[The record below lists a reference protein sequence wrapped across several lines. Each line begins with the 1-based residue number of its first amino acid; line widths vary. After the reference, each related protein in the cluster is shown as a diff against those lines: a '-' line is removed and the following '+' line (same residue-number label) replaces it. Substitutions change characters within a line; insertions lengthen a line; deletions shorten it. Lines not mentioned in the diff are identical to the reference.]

1 LGEAQQSTELL
12 TIHPASFPI
21 RTESEWFG
29 NGMPLEVTT
38 SADMNGNG
46 WDDEVIFLT
55 TGSALIDQHG
65 LSVTAPLLDGNWHF
79 SVETEAD
86 ILPGEEPSVL
96 PKNCCI
102 DLETSVLPPSWTVTN
117 PDGTTQ
123 FSNR

>member
-1 LGEAQQSTELL
+1 GNPNPGIFPAAVLPAPPIAERFLIGAGTRFSDLAEQRLIRAGSRIRLGRDTLGEAQQSTELL

-55 TGSALIDQHG
+55 TGSALIDHHG
-65 LSVTAPLLDGNWHF
+65 LSVTAPLLDG
-79 SVETEAD
+79 
-86 ILPGEEPSVL
+86 
-96 PKNCCI
+96 
-102 DLETSVLPPSWTVTN
+102 
-117 PDGTTQ
+117 
-123 FSNR
+123 